1 MGTLGVVPLAIA
13 SGAGSGARNAIG
25 TGVICGVIAG
35 TVLAVLC
42 VPLFFVLVPRLLR
55 ARRPGEQGAARS
67 EGLLA
72 PWAAEPKQDRMHR
85 EARAGLREQAM
96 GQRAPPPPNE
106 PPAVLI
112 GSAKRARVGG
122 WNVSIL
128 IAQADQKQ
136 VHIA

>member
-1 MGTLGVVPLAIA
+1 MGRIDPALPREVGPKSLAFAIGERRDEVAAARGAGWREPLGVAPRKDDGHWQSILLENMGTLGVVPLAIA

-72 PWAAEPKQDRMHR
+72 P
-85 EARAGLREQAM
+85 AG
-96 GQRAPPPPNE
+96 G
-106 PPAVLI
+106 
-112 GSAKRARVGG
+112 
-122 WNVSIL
+122 
-128 IAQADQKQ
+128 
-136 VHIA
+136 